1 MPTSS
6 ARRPD
11 LPAVRDRVVVVTGAG
26 RGIGRATAARFAEA
40 GARVLVGDLDT
51 AAAREAAEAIGA
63 SVGDPA
69 RVRGVRVDVAD
80 RASYAALVAE
90 AEAWGPVEVLVNNAG
105 IMPLGPLLE
114 QGEASIDTTLEVNL
128 RAVVTGTRL
137 VAPGMVERGRGH
149 VVNVASAVGRVGL
162 AGGAVYSASKFGVV
176 GFSEAARGELAPHGV
191 HVSCV
196 LPTVVATELAA
207 GVHATRGMRPCT
219 PEEVA
224 DTVLDVVRRP
234 RFETWVPGYAKAL
247 FHTSNALPR
256 RARDLLSHAMGA
268 DAALT
273 HVDAGARAAYER
285 RAAR

>member
-1 MPTSS
+1 M
-6 ARRPD
+6 
-11 LPAVRDRVVVVTGAG
+11 
-26 RGIGRATAARFAEA
+26 
-40 GARVLVGDLDT
+40 
-51 AAAREAAEAIGA
+51 
-63 SVGDPA
+63 
-69 RVRGVRVDVAD
+69 
-80 RASYAALVAE
+80 
-90 AEAWGPVEVLVNNAG
+90 LVNNAG

-114 QGEASIDTTLEVNL
+114 QGEASIDTTLAVNL

-137 VAPGMVERGRGH
+137 VAPGMVARGHGH
-149 VVNVASAVGRVGL
+149 VVNVASAVGRVAL

-176 GFSEAARGELAPHGV
+176 GFSEAALGELAPHGV

-256 RARDLLSHAMGA
+256 RARDLLSHVLGA
-268 DAALT
+268 DTSLT

-285 RAAR
+285 RAGR

>member
-1 MPTSS
+1 MPSS
-6 ARRPD
+6 SRHPD
-11 LPAVRDRVVVVTGAG
+11 LPTVRDRVVVVTGAA

-51 AAAREAAEAIGA
+51 EAAREAALAIGA
-63 SVGDPA
+63 AVGDPG
-69 RVRGVRVDVAD
+69 RVRAVHVDVTD

-114 QGEASIDTTLEVNL
+114 QGEASIDTTIAVNL

-162 AGGAVYSASKFGVV
+162 AGGAVCSGAECGGVGV
-176 GFSEAARGELAPHGV
+176 PEAALGELAPHGV

-196 LPTVVATELAA
+196 RPTVVATELAA

-256 RARDLLSHAMGA
+256 RARDLLSHALGA
-268 DAALT
+268 DATLT
-273 HVDAGARAAYER
+273 HVDTGARADYER
-285 RAAR
+285 RAGR